1 MGGNAK
7 FKAAAKPA
15 PALSDNDTPGPQ
27 LGGLTAL
34 AILALLVLQLGIARD
49 LQPDV
54 SSYLTQLWLALVW
67 AGWGVSV
74 WTIVRQPLR
83 MGRVFLLGA
92 SLGWHCIVLGV
103 VMERP
108 AERYLVMLGSYGLLQ
123 ATAALLLN
131 LPEWSRPSRGNT
143 PLAARPKRQFGILGV
158 VILTT
163 GVAIV
168 LFAARRYAALG
179 EDEFLSGAVSVTGLL
194 CVIAIAAM
202 QFSYHRWGRWVGIPA
217 LLLMSGLVALAMAL
231 LEKAP
236 SDLLVFRDLV
246 WIYGAIISQFGIA
259 IFLVGVCGYLD
270 TLPDRHEETV

>member
-1 MGGNAK
+1 
-7 FKAAAKPA
+7 
-15 PALSDNDTPGPQ
+15 
-27 LGGLTAL
+27 
-34 AILALLVLQLGIARD
+34 LLVLQLGIARD

-54 SSYLTQLWLALVW
+54 SSYVTQLWLALVW
-67 AGWGVSV
+67 AGWAVSV

-92 SLGWHCIVLGV
+92 SLGWHCIMLGV

-131 LPEWSRPSRGNT
+131 LPAWSRPPRDNT
-143 PLAARPKRQFGILGV
+143 PVAMRAKHQFGILGV
-158 VILTT
+158 IVLTT

-179 EDEFLSGAVSVTGLL
+179 EDQFLSGAVSVTGLL

-202 QFSYHRWGRWVGIPA
+202 QFSYHRWGRWLGVPA

-231 LEKAP
+231 LEKVP
-236 SDLLVFRDLV
+236 SGLLVFRDLV
-246 WIYGAIISQFGIA
+246 WIYGAIVSQFAIA
-259 IFLVGVCGYLD
+259 IFVVGVCGYLD
-270 TLPDRHEETV
+270 TLPDQQDETM